1 MNEFRLNG
9 KPFLS
14 YLWSSGEVS
23 ADKLPRADSQVLKR
37 LGTPSRWSF
46 RTFPQLHNISQQY
59 KPHQITIVDGWPS
72 KGCTAAST
80 APFSEAM
87 SATGFSGCASDA
99 SEFTKRQPLH
109 MKKIEEKW
117 TWLNLI
123 TTLLSI
129 HVPLVTLVPDQAVN
143 FMPSCK
149 ACRKLVTLS

>member
-1 MNEFRLNG
+1 MASHFSAICEAVVKYLQTSFHVPIDKFWSVSELHLG
-9 KPFLS
+9 GPF
-14 YLWSSGEVS
+14 V
-23 ADKLPRADSQVLKR
+23 
-37 LGTPSRWSF
+37 PSHNF
-46 RTFPQLHNISQQY
+46 TTFHNISQQY

-123 TTLLSI
+123 TTSLSI